1 MNNSNLAAFI
11 KNGSLAQFFTAPEQL
26 GCNVKKTHVQG
37 ERRGL
42 HLVQ

>member
-1 MNNSNLAAFI
+1 MNNTNLAAFI
-11 KNGSLAQFFTAPEQL
+11 KNGSLPRFFTAQEQL
-26 GCNVKKTHVQG
+26 GCNVKKTLVQD